1 MLEGKLIC
9 AHPVD
14 DATREMVQARF
25 TRYFGQDVRLA
36 VELDRAL
43 LAGFVVTVNHL
54 RFDYSVR
61 NRLGEMRKFL
71 LSQE

>member
-1 MLEGKLIC
+1 MEGKLIA

-14 DATREMVQARF
+14 DETLRRVEERF
-25 TRYFGQDVRLA
+25 TRYFGQSVTLQ

-43 LAGFVVTVNHL
+43 MAGFVVTVNHL

-61 NRLGEMRKFL
+61 AKLSAMKKYL
-71 LSQE
+71 LTQQS

>member
-1 MLEGKLIC
+1 MEGKLIS

-14 DATREMVQARF
+14 DETLHRIEERF
-25 TRYFGQDVRLA
+25 SRYFGQPVHLQ

-43 LAGFVVTVNHL
+43 IAGFVVTINHL

-61 NRLGEMRKFL
+61 TKLGAMKKYL
-71 LSQE
+71 LAQE